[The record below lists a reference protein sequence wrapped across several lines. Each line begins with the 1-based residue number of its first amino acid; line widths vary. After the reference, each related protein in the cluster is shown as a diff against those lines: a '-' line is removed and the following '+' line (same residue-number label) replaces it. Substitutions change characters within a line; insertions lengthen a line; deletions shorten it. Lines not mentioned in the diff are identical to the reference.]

1 MSKESCVADHC
12 RQYALSDPRDRNF
25 QVLCEHQHS
34 DQCDRCDAMAE
45 ALLDIKNALAMMT
58 EENIG
63 VDAKEE
69 LNFITDQAISN
80 IQAWKAHLLRSLNQD
95 QARLD
100 VIDGLDESS
109 VLLVEDWAM
118 KFLPSK
124 YRENQHDWFGKRGL
138 SWHVTVAT
146 RKMVATQQLQMMTF
160 AHVFQSCS
168 QDSNA
173 VLAIME
179 DVIGKLK
186 AIMPTLKTVIYRQ
199 DNAGCY
205 RSGATIIGASKATQV
220 HGVTVKRLDFSDPQ
234 AGKGACDRKAATI
247 KAHMRIHLNEGND
260 IENAAQMVDAMRS
273 SGGVSGLH
281 VTLCEM
287 ENPRTSANVKFDGVS
302 AVSNVEYGEDCITT
316 WKAYGIGPG
325 KTVKLSKFTRG
336 NNETPIPK
344 LSKCVE
350 DEVEDKFTSLQSR
363 STKPETIS
371 SSDESPDDTASSQL
385 FFCPEEG
392 CIKSYQRF
400 AALQHHLDCGKHE
413 RKLER
418 ETLLDK
424 AVHGYA
430 ARLEKQTASVPQLQ
444 QCAESG
450 RAPNWS
456 LLPMGWALKTSQAS
470 RARFTDKQKNY
481 LLSKFL
487 IGEQTGQKLNGSSV
501 ARSMMSARDE
511 NGDRLFTSREFLT
524 GQQIAS
530 YFSRLASKRALQSS
544 QSFQSESDDEIAEAE
559 MVLND
564 LRGEVLEN
572 VQPLHPISFEH
583 YDLCELMAQA
593 KLSTFAISM
602 LKKICDH
609 FEIPTGDIKGRK
621 KAPYLSRI
629 EEFLKKCGCCPP

>member
-12 RQYALSDPRDRNF
+12 RQYALSDPRDGNF
-25 QVLCEHQHS
+25 QVLCDHQHS

-63 VDAKEE
+63 ADAKEE
-69 LNFITDQAISN
+69 LNFIADQAISN
-80 IQAWKAHLLRSLNQD
+80 IQAWKAHLLRSLN

-118 KFLPSK
+118 KFLPRK
-124 YRENQHDWFGKRGL
+124 YRESQHDWFGKRGL

-220 HGVTVKRLDFSDPQ
+220 HGVTVKRLDFSDSQ
-234 AGKGACDRKAATI
+234 GGKGACDRKAATI

-260 IENAAQMVDAMRS
+260 IENSAQMVDAMRS

-281 VTLCEM
+281 VTLCEI

-316 WKAYGIGPG
+316 WKAYGIGPC
-325 KTVKLSKFTRG
+325 KTVKLSKFARS

-344 LSKCVE
+344 LSKSVE
-350 DEVEDKFTSLQSR
+350 DVVEDKFTSLQSR

-392 CIKSYQRF
+392 YIKSYQRF

-444 QCAESG
+444 QCVESG
-450 RAPNWS
+450 RAPNRC
-456 LLPMGWALKTSQAS
+456 LLSMGWALKTSQAS

-481 LLSKFL
+481 LLGKFL

-501 ARSMMSARDE
+501 ARSMISARNE
-511 NGDRLFTSREFLT
+511 NGDRLFTSSEFLT

-544 QSFQSESDDEIAEAE
+544 QSFQSESDDEIAEVE

-564 LRGEVLEN
+564 FRGEVLEN
-572 VQPLHPISFEH
+572 VQPLHPISFERN
-583 YDLCELMAQA
+583 DLCELMAQA
-593 KLSTFAISM
+593 KLSRFAISM

-621 KAPYLSRI
+621 KAPYL
-629 EEFLKKCGCCPP
+629 

>member
-1 MSKESCVADHC
+1 
-12 RQYALSDPRDRNF
+12 
-25 QVLCEHQHS
+25 
-34 DQCDRCDAMAE
+34 
-45 ALLDIKNALAMMT
+45 
-58 EENIG
+58 
-63 VDAKEE
+63 
-69 LNFITDQAISN
+69 
-80 IQAWKAHLLRSLNQD
+80 
-95 QARLD
+95 
-100 VIDGLDESS
+100 
-109 VLLVEDWAM
+109 
-118 KFLPSK
+118 
-124 YRENQHDWFGKRGL
+124 
-138 SWHVTVAT
+138 
-146 RKMVATQQLQMMTF
+146 
-160 AHVFQSCS
+160 
-168 QDSNA
+168 
-173 VLAIME
+173 
-179 DVIGKLK
+179 
-186 AIMPTLKTVIYRQ
+186 
-199 DNAGCY
+199 
-205 RSGATIIGASKATQV
+205 
-220 HGVTVKRLDFSDPQ
+220 
-234 AGKGACDRKAATI
+234 
-247 KAHMRIHLNEGND
+247 MRIHLNEGND
-260 IENAAQMVDAMRS
+260 IENAAQMVDAMRW

-287 ENPRTSANVKFDGVS
+287 ENPRTSANVKFDGMS
-302 AVSNVEYGEDCITT
+302 AVSNVEYGEDCMTT

-325 KTVKLSKFTRG
+325 KTVKLSKFARG
-336 NNETPIPK
+336 KNETPIPK

-350 DEVEDKFTSLQSR
+350 DVVEDKFTSLQSR

-371 SSDESPDDTASSQL
+371 SSDESLDDTASFQL

-400 AALQHHLDCGKHE
+400 AALQPHLDCRKHE

-424 AVHGYA
+424 AVHSYA
-430 ARLEKQTASVPQLQ
+430 PRLEKQTASVPQLRK
-444 QCAESG
+444 CAESG
-450 RAPNWS
+450 RAPNQS
-456 LLPMGWALKTSQAS
+456 LLSMGWALKTSQAY

-487 IGEQTGQKLNGSSV
+487 IGEQTGQKLNSSSV

-511 NGDRLFTSREFLT
+511 NGDRLFTNSEFLT

-530 YFSRLASKRALQSS
+530 YFSRLASKHALQSS

-564 LRGEVLEN
+564 LRGVVLEN

-629 EEFLKKCGCCPP
+629 EEFLKRCGCCPP

>member
-25 QVLCEHQHS
+25 QVLCEHQNS

-63 VDAKEE
+63 ADAKEE
-69 LNFITDQAISN
+69 LNFIADQAISN

-95 QARLD
+95 EVRLD

-118 KFLPSK
+118 KFLPRK

-160 AHVFQSCS
+160 AHVFQSRS

-179 DVIGKLK
+179 DVTGKLK
-186 AIMPTLKTVIYRQ
+186 AIMPTQKTVIYRQ

-205 RSGATIIGASKATQV
+205 RSKATIIGASKATQV

-247 KAHMRIHLNEGND
+247 KAHMRIHLSKGND

-281 VTLCEM
+281 VALCEM

-302 AVSNVEYGEDCITT
+302 AVLNVEYGEDCIIT

-350 DEVEDKFTSLQSR
+350 DKVEDKFTSLQSR

-450 RAPNWS
+450 RAPNRS
-456 LLPMGWALKTSQAS
+456 LLPMGWALKTSQVS

-501 ARSMMSARDE
+501 PRSMMSARDE

-524 GQQIAS
+524 GQQVAS

-544 QSFQSESDDEIAEAE
+544 QSFQSESDDEITEAE

-572 VQPLHPISFEH
+572 VQPLHSISFEH